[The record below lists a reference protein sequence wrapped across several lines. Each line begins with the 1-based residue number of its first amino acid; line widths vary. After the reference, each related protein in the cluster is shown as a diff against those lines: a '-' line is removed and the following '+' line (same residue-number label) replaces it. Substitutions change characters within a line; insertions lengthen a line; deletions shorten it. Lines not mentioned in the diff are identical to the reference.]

1 MRRKLLAMDI
11 DGTAVRDD
19 YSLGEKSKEAIK
31 LAQQEG
37 HKIVFVSGRRDSDM
51 VSLKDE
57 QWLVDYQI
65 LNTGGK
71 ILRCKDRKV
80 LHNDLIPPHVCKR
93 LITHCLKQNIQLQI
107 YNGMTWQ
114 VTKMTDETLEYAKN
128 VGVIPEIINSLEE
141 TDWKY
146 GLEGFMATQDMT
158 DVAAYIDECIPEVY
172 YVSSEPNCID
182 VMAKGVSKWNGI
194 RLLADM
200 LEICKED
207 IITVGNYYNDL
218 DMLQHAAVGIAVAN
232 AVDDVKKEADF
243 VTEKNNNQDAVAEI
257 ITKMLNHDYDVV
269 GEKSNE

>member
-19 YSLGEKSKEAIK
+19 SSLGEKSKEAIK

-51 VSLKDE
+51 GSLKDE

-93 LITHCLKQNIQLQI
+93 LITHCLEQNIQLQI

-146 GLEGFMATQDMT
+146 GLEG
-158 DVAAYIDECIPEVY
+158 
-172 YVSSEPNCID
+172 SEPNCID

-194 RLLADM
+194 QLLADM

-269 GEKSNE
+269 VEKCNE

>member
-19 YSLGEKSKEAIK
+19 SSLGEKSKEAIK

-51 VSLKDE
+51 GSLKDE

-71 ILRCKDRKV
+71 ILRCK
-80 LHNDLIPPHVCKR
+80 
-93 LITHCLKQNIQLQI
+93 NIQLQI

-194 RLLADM
+194 QLLADM

-269 GEKSNE
+269 VEKCNE